1 MNQPDAPRKPP
12 DTDADAGAR
21 QSPWRV
27 PVVWLVIAL
36 PLAVVIASIGLIF
49 IAGGDGNDQVIDT
62 VARTAQVQT
71 TDLAPDEVARRDKL
85 SALVRIDAEGGFIE
99 ALPVNGDF
107 DRGAPLKLTLA
118 HPTQAAA
125 DRVLELQPTGTGW
138 RADANIDAG
147 NDWKLQ
153 LEPMDAQWRLK
164 GRLPKGQLAINLRP
178 SLQAD

>member
-1 MNQPDAPRKPP
+1 MSQPDDPRKPP
-12 DTDADAGAR
+12 DAGAEPR

-36 PLAVVIASIGLIF
+36 PAAVVVASIAMLFIAS
-49 IAGGDGNDQVIDT
+49 GDGNDQVIDT
-62 VARTAQVQT
+62 VSRRAQIQTA
-71 TDLAPDEVARRDKL
+71 DLAPDEVAQRGKY

-107 DRGAPLKLTLA
+107 DRGAPLRLTLA

-125 DRVLELQPTGTGW
+125 DRVLELQPTETGW
-138 RADANIDAG
+138 RADAGVDGG

-153 LEPMDAQWRLK
+153 LEPLDGHWRLK
-164 GRLPKGQLAINLRP
+164 GRLPRGQLAINLRP
-178 SLQAD
+178 TLQGD